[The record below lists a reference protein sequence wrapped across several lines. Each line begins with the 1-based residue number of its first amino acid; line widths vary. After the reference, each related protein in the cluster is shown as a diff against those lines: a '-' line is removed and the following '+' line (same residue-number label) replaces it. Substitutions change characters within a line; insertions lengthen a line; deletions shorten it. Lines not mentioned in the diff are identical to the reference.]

1 MYRTFL
7 KVKEVMKTYN
17 IGRDTIYNAIHCG
30 ELRAYKPNRRDF
42 LIKISELEEWIQSK
56 PVN

>member
-7 KVKEVMKTYN
+7 KVKEVMETYN
-17 IGRDTIYNAIHCG
+17 IGRDTIYNAIHRG